1 MPHPE
6 LLNRLAELAG
16 IVPAFWRFTGEFV
29 DVPEKTKSKLLA
41 GLGFDV
47 SSDAEMANGIR
58 RLEERPWRNCLD
70 PVSITR
76 LGRDNPAVTLRL
88 PRRLSAETLEWRIK
102 LESAESL
109 GANFTPGKLKVL
121 ETRDINGDTLHRY
134 ELALPDQLPLGYHR
148 FEIADDTNVIAETTV
163 IAAPLTSF
171 LPEWMVDG
179 QRKWGIAGF
188 LPSLRSGQNW
198 GIGDFGD
205 LADLA
210 ATASDLGAS
219 AIGLNPQHAL
229 FTGLPEEASPY
240 CPSSRTFLNVLNIDL
255 TVIDEFAECGEVRE
269 LIEGDAFSA
278 RLEAARS
285 SELIDYT
292 AVCKLKTKA
301 LRLLFKRFETLHPA
315 RPNPSS
321 RRAAFEAF
329 RRAGGTSLH
338 RFAQFEALH
347 AHFGVR
353 AWTDWPAPFRRPD
366 STEVVE
372 FANSHARDVDFHA
385 FAQWQAD
392 RQFSAAAE
400 RCETLGLEIGLNRDL
415 AVGCHLKGAD
425 SWTDPNLYVS
435 AVRFGAPPDLFNS
448 AGQNW
453 GMAPIN
459 PLHLRDNA
467 YAPFIEMLRA
477 NMRYAGALRIDH
489 VMALEQ
495 LYWIPDGEENSAG
508 AYVRYPFDDLLAIV
522 ALESHRN
529 RCFVIGEDL
538 GTVPSN
544 FRERMAAENILSYRV
559 SQFERHPDGL
569 YFRPSVYPDLALATA
584 TTHDLP
590 TIRGHWQE
598 TDIHIRHELA
608 ANASPE
614 DLKAQLAERAHDR
627 DLLRAALVDQGLVDK
642 KFPLTADLQDGD
654 LEILIAA
661 VERFVA
667 RTPSRLLLANLTD
680 LLAEDDLL
688 NLPGTIDEYPNWR
701 RKLRL
706 ATNDLSA
713 DPTVRAAADAILAER
728 P

>member
-1 MPHPE
+1 
-6 LLNRLAELAG
+6 
-16 IVPAFWRFTGEFV
+16 
-29 DVPEKTKSKLLA
+29 
-41 GLGFDV
+41 
-47 SSDAEMANGIR
+47 
-58 RLEERPWRNCLD
+58 
-70 PVSITR
+70 
-76 LGRDNPAVTLRL
+76 
-88 PRRLSAETLEWRIK
+88 
-102 LESAESL
+102 
-109 GANFTPGKLKVL
+109 
-121 ETRDINGDTLHRY
+121 
-134 ELALPDQLPLGYHR
+134 
-148 FEIADDTNVIAETTV
+148 
-163 IAAPLTSF
+163 
-171 LPEWMVDG
+171 
-179 QRKWGIAGF
+179 
-188 LPSLRSGQNW
+188 
-198 GIGDFGD
+198 
-205 LADLA
+205 
-210 ATASDLGAS
+210 
-219 AIGLNPQHAL
+219 
-229 FTGLPEEASPY
+229 
-240 CPSSRTFLNVLNIDL
+240 
-255 TVIDEFAECGEVRE
+255 
-269 LIEGDAFSA
+269 
-278 RLEAARS
+278 
-285 SELIDYT
+285 
-292 AVCKLKTKA
+292 
-301 LRLLFKRFETLHPA
+301 
-315 RPNPSS
+315 
-321 RRAAFEAF
+321 
-329 RRAGGTSLH
+329 
-338 RFAQFEALH
+338 
-347 AHFGVR
+347 
-353 AWTDWPAPFRRPD
+353 
-366 STEVVE
+366 
-372 FANSHARDVDFHA
+372 
-385 FAQWQAD
+385 
-392 RQFSAAAE
+392 
-400 RCETLGLEIGLNRDL
+400 
-415 AVGCHLKGAD
+415 
-425 SWTDPNLYVS
+425 
-435 AVRFGAPPDLFNS
+435 VRFGAPPDLFNS